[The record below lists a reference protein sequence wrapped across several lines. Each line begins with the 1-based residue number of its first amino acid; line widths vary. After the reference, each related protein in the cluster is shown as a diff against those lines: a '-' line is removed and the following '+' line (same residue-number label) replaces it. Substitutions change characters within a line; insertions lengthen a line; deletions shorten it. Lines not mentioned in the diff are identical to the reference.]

1 MKLNLRYWI
10 CQVSGWGG
18 WIMVN
23 LFFVYLFAHDM
34 YLKPPEKS
42 RIFLTDLFIEFV
54 WFILATHL
62 LRMVLRKMQWM
73 RLPSKSIIMLFILG
87 VSLTGL
93 LCYYGPK
100 TTARITHTS
109 LIEYEKKEAKNKA
122 IIRERELNVAGTDYY
137 LSNANNL
144 QSQDTTK
151 NHLNYAAAAIGIK
164 KSTGWYRNENG
175 EWTYEEQRKGR
186 FWWEIIFTF
195 ILVALWLL
203 LYMVWHFVERNRN
216 DQVDRLT
223 LEKTVKELEVKTI
236 KSHINPHFIFNS
248 LNSIRAL
255 VDENPERAR
264 KAITELSNILRS
276 SMQVEKMETVPLHK
290 ELDIVKDYLALE
302 QMRFEERLK
311 VELKIDEDTL
321 EQPVPPMMLQTLV
334 ENAIKHGI
342 SKSIN
347 GGFIKICSD
356 FTDHNHELVVQ
367 NSGQL
372 NGEMYEDG
380 FGIRSTQDRL
390 RFLYQG
396 KARFE
401 IKNVNGN
408 MVESKIIMPIDY

>member
-1 MKLNLRYWI
+1 
-10 CQVSGWGG
+10 
-18 WIMVN
+18 
-23 LFFVYLFAHDM
+23 M
-34 YLKPPEKS
+34 YLKPPEKA

-54 WFILATHL
+54 WAILATHL
-62 LRMVLRKMQWM
+62 LRLVLKKMQWM
-73 RLPSKSIIMLFILG
+73 RLPSKKIIMLFIAG
-87 VSLTGL
+87 VCITGL
-93 LCYYGPK
+93 TSYYGAK
-100 TTARITHTS
+100 TTARLTDMS
-109 LIEYEKKEAKNKA
+109 LIEYEKKDAYNRATKK
-122 IIRERELNVAGTDYY
+122 ERELNVAGTDYY
-137 LSNANNL
+137 LANANNL
-144 QSQDTTK
+144 QDTAK
-151 NHLNYAAAAIGIK
+151 NHLNYAAAAMSIK
-164 KSTGWYRNENG
+164 KTTGWFRNQNG
-175 EWTYEEQRKGR
+175 EWQYEDQRKGR

-195 ILVALWLL
+195 ILIALWLL
-203 LYMVWHFVERNRN
+203 LYMVWHFVEKNRN

-311 VELKIDEDTL
+311 VEFSIDEDTL

-347 GGFIKICSD
+347 GGFVKICSD
-356 FTDHNHELVVQ
+356 FSDNNHELVVQ

-372 NGEMYEDG
+372 NGDINEDG

-408 MVESKIIMPIDY
+408 MVESKVIMPVDSYAAII